1 MNVIVANKYQSM
13 LEGLQIDVIKS
24 LNGEF
29 DADEIVNQFQNFF
42 YQRMI
47 LDITAIKNYQ
57 DIRNLQKLSIS
68 LDMSKVILLLDD
80 SPDSSSPAYLSKLIS
95 MGIYNFTRNLDGIMY
110 LYNNPNSY
118 RDVAQYQQLDNFS
131 SNVTQAQAQGAAMR
145 GAPANVAMQMT
156 RVIGVK
162 NVTDSSGATTLIY
175 MMKKHLEKNY
185 SVAIIEANK
194 RDFMFFKEKD
204 VFSADEGNVASVIN
218 SHKDKEVLLIDVNDS
233 KTALSQCT
241 DVVYL
246 IEPSVIKLNRLM
258 LNNPHMLSTLAGK
271 KVMLNQS
278 LLSSKDVLDFEYES
292 RLNIFYNMPPLNER
306 EKDVQVLNA
315 FLLKLGFERQASS
328 TNSQKKNSILG
339 LFGK

>member
-95 MGIYNFTRNLDGIMY
+95 MGIYNFTRNLDGIKY

-185 SVAIIEANK
+185 SVAIIETNK

-218 SHKDKEVLLIDVNDS
+218 THKDKEVLLIDVNDS

-246 IEPSVIKLNRLM
+246 IEPSVIKLN
-258 LNNPHMLSTLAGK
+258 SWTLISS
-271 KVMLNQS
+271 S
-278 LLSSKDVLDFEYES
+278 L
-292 RLNIFYNMPPLNER
+292 
-306 EKDVQVLNA
+306 
-315 FLLKLGFERQASS
+315 
-328 TNSQKKNSILG
+328 T
-339 LFGK
+339 